1 MLDLAPGVTLAKGST
16 IGSRQMIQK
25 RSLPNHI
32 ATSIGYL
39 VA

>member
-1 MLDLAPGVTLAKGST
+1 MLDLAPGVTLANGST
-16 IGSRQMIQK
+16 IGSRQMTQK
-25 RSLPNHI
+25 HSLPYHM